1 VLESVTI
8 DSYVLGNGTE
18 FTLARRGDE
27 WVVRVNGSMILMSSL
42 MHDSEE
48 SLAEHALSRVVG
60 PRRVLVGGLGLGFT
74 LRAVLDR
81 VSRDCKVSVAELV
94 PALVTWNREHV
105 GELAKHPLSDPRSE
119 VIVGDVFEVIKSSPN
134 TFDAIL
140 LDVDNGPLALSN
152 ASNQRLYSERG
163 VRACRDA
170 LRAPGVLAVW
180 SAGPSARFE
189 RALNNAGFDVR
200 VMRVAARKGKRA
212 RHVLFVA
219 VARAPRSRPE

>member
-94 PALVTWNREHV
+94 PALV
-105 GELAKHPLSDPRSE
+105 
-119 VIVGDVFEVIKSSPN
+119 EVIKSSPN